1 MMLPL
6 VAAESRYSSASK
18 GSGNMSFAYTYE
30 LPPCR
35 MLIVGN
41 GCAGKERLASDL
53 SRLLHQPQIDLSAI
67 CPEETPR
74 GQYAEETALQVQL
87 ILDAHDDG
95 WITHGNF
102 YAWRPLLWTR
112 ADTLIW
118 LDYSLWHV
126 VCRTAWRGL
135 RSLFTFN
142 RRKWCKRAPRMRP
155 STPFKPFS
163 GLAAIKHAIRLHCQL
178 RNEYPMIIGSY
189 PRLCVYRFRSPR
201 ETAQWFEQLELAYDL
216 RGIVDL

>member
-1 MMLPL
+1 MVLPI
-6 VAAESRYSSASK
+6 VAAESRYSNVSK
-18 GSGNMSFAYTYE
+18 GSCGNMSYAYSYE

-35 MLIVGN
+35 MIIVGN
-41 GCAGKERLASDL
+41 GCAGKEKLACNL
-53 SRLLHQPQIDLSAI
+53 SRLLRQPQIDLSAI

-95 WITHGNF
+95 WVTHGNF

-118 LDYSLWHV
+118 LDYSLLHV
-126 VCRTAWRGL
+126 VCRTAWRSF
-135 RSLFTFN
+135 RSLFKKKFFKCSFG
-142 RRKWCKRAPRMRP
+142 RRR
-155 STPFKPFS
+155 PFKLFS
-163 GLAAIKHAIRLHCQL
+163 GLTAIKHAVKLHCQL
-178 RNEYPMIIGSY
+178 RNEYPMIIGNY

-201 ETAQWFEQLELAYDL
+201 ETALWFEQLELAYDL
-216 RGIVDL
+216 RGIIDL